1 MSQEKI
7 DFNWFTCSDHYKE
20 MIKNLM
26 ISNESADVTLMCDD
40 KTKFKAHKFV
50 LKACSP
56 VFQNIISDISK
67 KEDIIIYL
75 RGVPSQEMESILKF
89 VYLGKATIYQDRMYD
104 FLSVARNLEIIELSQ
119 HDIDNKAKQDKQEH
133 NEFIKSDNEEESN
146 DQDSMFDVNVKYE
159 HTDTK
164 NPSNML
170 KTVQYSC
177 SKCKKL
183 FTRKSG
189 LKRHIR
195 SSHEG
200 IQFPCYT
207 CDKSFSQKFTLAT
220 HILDVHEGAEF
231 QCNHC
236 DFKTTRRWKLEKHKL
251 YNHYRNTTNIE
262 VNI

>member
-1 MSQEKI
+1 
-7 DFNWFTCSDHYKE
+7 
-20 MIKNLM
+20 
-26 ISNESADVTLMCDD
+26 
-40 KTKFKAHKFV
+40 
-50 LKACSP
+50 
-56 VFQNIISDISK
+56 
-67 KEDIIIYL
+67 
-75 RGVPSQEMESILKF
+75 
-89 VYLGKATIYQDRMYD
+89 
-104 FLSVARNLEIIELSQ
+104 
-119 HDIDNKAKQDKQEH
+119 
-133 NEFIKSDNEEESN
+133 
-146 DQDSMFDVNVKYE
+146 MFDVNVKYE

-164 NPSNML
+164 SPSNML

-251 YNHYRNTTNIE
+251 YNHYRNTTNIG